1 MEIGY
6 RSFLS
11 GLFLLSVGAAL
22 GVPAHPGERIVVNPD
37 GTVVTLRLLGDEY
50 GHVTVDEKGR
60 MMTLDADGNWRVSAL
75 DAGMELRRLRSVKRG
90 AAWHGRAAHA
100 SAMHSNDV
108 NRSSFP
114 RSGEVRALVVLV
126 DFPDVNFV
134 TPDIMREVDEMLNLP
149 GFDRREHIGSA
160 ADYFRA
166 QSMGRFSPHFDVYGP
181 VRADKPATWYG
192 ENDENGDD
200 MRAKD
205 LAMEICRKLDAE
217 IDFTQYDLD
226 DDGQIDNLYF
236 FYAGYGENFAGNKA
250 AWIWPHAAHLDEYG
264 IAASERTYDGK
275 VLNSYGCCAELYG
288 STGAD
293 VASIGT
299 FCHEFGHILGLPDT
313 YDVNYAEDGSG
324 NHPDKWD
331 IMASGSYLP
340 ATRNCGA
347 VPAGYTGVERWLLG
361 WDEPV
366 EINAPQSV
374 ELPALQSSGKSLRIS
389 TGHPDEFF
397 VLENRQQS
405 GYDRFIP
412 SHGLLVWHVDR
423 RPEANIR
430 VTIAG
435 ESMDIS
441 CADAWTLD
449 YNAVNSNA
457 SHQCLE
463 IEKASGNDGSK
474 SSLDTPFP
482 GRQMRTSFSDETS
495 PSMRSWNGIPTGKP
509 VTGITEQTGVV
520 RFDFMGG
527 GEQPS
532 LQGLEVAGVTDS
544 SMSVRWED
552 HSLAEHGYE
561 VMLYGVTHRME
572 QDAET
577 INETFKSLPE
587 GWTLAGDAS
596 YSGEKITLGG
606 SKASKLTTGALDL
619 SEGATLTV
627 SASQSGATACV
638 LKIYAG
644 DDVVEEYI
652 PTATASDYVVEI
664 TPTEATTLSFA
675 VDRRKSVCLE
685 RVVLTQDVE
694 RVDMELLAR
703 EDETGVEHLFDG
715 LTKGQEYACRVGVK
729 GFAAEPSSPVF
740 ATVGVSAGLD
750 ESFASDCGSVRYY
763 TLQGIE
769 VREPQLGHFYI
780 EVHGGTA
787 RKRIWK

>member
-22 GVPAHPGERIVVNPD
+22 GVPAHPGERVVVNPD

-441 CADAWTLD
+441 CADSWTLD

-552 HSLAEHGYE
+552 HLLAEHGYE
-561 VMLYGVTHRME
+561 VMLYGVTRRME